1 MRYDF
6 AAAGE
11 FTLFGVTAPGGS
23 EVFHLQ
29 GRLGPRGWP
38 ATTTVALAF
47 GVPGVYGY
55 QVSGHNYS
63 SSQTQ
68 LCQPIFY
75 SCTEEPKPL
84 DSKISIFKLLCLF
97 SLIVCT

>member
-1 MRYDF
+1 MKISAQGR
-6 AAAGE
+6 
-11 FTLFGVTAPGGS
+11 

-55 QVSGHNYS
+55 QVITCHAAADVAGHVII
-63 SSQTQ
+63 TR
-68 LCQPIFY
+68 ID
-75 SCTEEPKPL
+75 T
-84 DSKISIFKLLCLF
+84 
-97 SLIVCT
+97 